1 MPEESKR
8 PRIYDGDGDRLMH
21 ADKVGD
27 AERIILTPDSRPGK
41 KPDDTPRVRI
51 MWGQHLLEDLL
62 DGRYHSLVCAVNP
75 TDNSRGIISQLATL
89 LPTSQWDNDSIT
101 AYCRQFGS
109 SSADRVKVLK
119 YDMDTVEVLAVARP
133 ASHKHMTIDDLSQ
146 AFRIIAEM
154 IERKSS
160 RYPSASVSFLDAS
173 ANMLRDK
180 NGNEPSFETVL
191 RTMYD
196 AGYHGDVYPSPSMWS
211 AGNIGLY
218 PRYPFS
224 AALDQMRGGG
234 F

>member
-1 MPEESKR
+1 MADESKR
-8 PRIYDGDGDRLMH
+8 PKIYDGDGDRLMQ
-21 ADKVGD
+21 ADKTND
-27 AERIILTPDSRPGK
+27 AERIILTPDSRPNK
-41 KPDDTPRVRI
+41 TPNQTPRVRI

-62 DGRYHSLVCAVNP
+62 DGRYHSLVCAVNT
-75 TDNSRGIISQLATL
+75 TDNTRGIINPLATL
-89 LPTSQWDNDSIT
+89 LPTSQWDNASIT
-101 AYCRQFGS
+101 AYAKQFGS
-109 SSADRVKVLK
+109 AGGDRVKVLK

-133 ASHKHMTIDDLSQ
+133 STRNHLTTEDLSQ

-160 RYPSASVSFLDAS
+160 RYPSASVSFLDAA

-180 NGNEPSFETVL
+180 EGNEPSFETVL

-196 AGYHGDVYPSPSMWS
+196 AGYHGDVYPSPSMWN

-224 AALDQMRGGG
+224 SALEQMRGGG

>member
-1 MPEESKR
+1 MEGKR
-8 PRIYDGDGDRLMH
+8 PKIYDGDGDRLMQQESRQ
-21 ADKVGD
+21 D
-27 AERIILTPDSRPGK
+27 AERIILTPDSRPNKTPGN
-41 KPDDTPRVRI
+41 TPRIRL

-75 TDNSRGIISQLATL
+75 VDNSRGIISQLATL
-89 LPTSQWDNDSIT
+89 LPTSQWDKDSIT
-101 AYCRQFGS
+101 AYAKQFGS

-119 YDMDTVEVLAVARP
+119 YDMDTVEVLAVSRP
-133 ASHKHMTIDDLSQ
+133 STRDHLTMEDLTQ

-160 RYPSASVSFLDAS
+160 RYPSASVSFLDAA

-180 NGNEPSFETVL
+180 NGNQPSFETVL

-196 AGYHGDVYPSPSMWS
+196 AGYHGDVYPSLTMWN
-211 AGNIGLY
+211 AGTIGLY
-218 PRYPFS
+218 PRYPFPS
-224 AALDQMRGGG
+224 ALEQMRGGG